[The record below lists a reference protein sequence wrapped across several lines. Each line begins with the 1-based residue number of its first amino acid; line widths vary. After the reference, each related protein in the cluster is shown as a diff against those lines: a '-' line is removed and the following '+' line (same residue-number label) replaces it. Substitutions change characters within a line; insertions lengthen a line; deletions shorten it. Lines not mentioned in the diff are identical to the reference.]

1 MRPNNFGSG
10 GNNSPAPAVLFRVSK
25 LTCFIYIKEDM
36 EGVIHILLA
45 LAIILLVERLIQAGN
60 V

>member
-1 MRPNNFGSG
+1 MFGNG
-10 GNNSPAPAVLFRVSK
+10 GDNCPGAAVLFGVSK
-25 LTCFIYIKEDM
+25 LTCFIHIKEDM

-45 LAIILLVERLIQAGN
+45 LAIMLLVERLIQAGN

>member
-1 MRPNNFGSG
+1 
-10 GNNSPAPAVLFRVSK
+10 
-25 LTCFIYIKEDM
+25 M

-45 LAIILLVERLIQAGN
+45 LAIMLLVERLIQAGN